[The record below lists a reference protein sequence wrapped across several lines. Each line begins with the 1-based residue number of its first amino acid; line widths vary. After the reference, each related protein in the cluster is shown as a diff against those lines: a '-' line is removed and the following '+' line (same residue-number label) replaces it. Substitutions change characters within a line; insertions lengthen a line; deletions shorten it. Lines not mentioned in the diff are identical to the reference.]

1 HYTSTETCFSAF
13 KAPLEPT
20 TALGGFSG
28 NNYSEASAFIIT
40 YPVNNALAKF
50 GDENGKA
57 IAWEKAF
64 IQLAKVWLLN
74 EVITV

>member
-1 HYTSTETCFSAF
+1 MLITIFQ
-13 KAPLEPT
+13 
-20 TALGGFSG
+20 
-28 NNYSEASAFIIT
+28 ASAFIIT

-74 EVITV
+74 AQLLIIV